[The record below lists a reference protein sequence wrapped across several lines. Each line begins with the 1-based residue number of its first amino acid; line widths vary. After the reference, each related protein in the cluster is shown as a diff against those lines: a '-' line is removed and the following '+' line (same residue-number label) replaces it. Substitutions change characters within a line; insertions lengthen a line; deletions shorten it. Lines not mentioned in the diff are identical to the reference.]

1 MEQRRI
7 LHARDHR
14 ETPVDSVRFNA
25 YGQAR
30 VRGEQ
35 YWNGTGLAGIVIGKS
50 SRTGEIVMQQFQR
63 ILMVSHGLADERAA
77 LKEAVTLARKN
88 AAELSALIVAPEL
101 PASMEDYRERFAN
114 SLRDR
119 FREELGAVISSLAA
133 ETSPA
138 SVQLEVEFGATPA
151 VRIIRYALRNSI
163 DLIIKTVESADTRK
177 GLSAVDLSLLRKS
190 PVPVW
195 LTRPM
200 QTHQG
205 SMRIGVA
212 IDPVSPNPAAHALSV
227 RLLRVAR
234 QLSTADDLPL
244 EVVSCWEYEYEAYLR
259 GNPWMRMTDEEI
271 DAAVLDADQHHR
283 TALDELLREAGISGN
298 LRVSRI
304 RGKPSEKI
312 PEFVDAN
319 GIDVL
324 VMGTVARTGLRS
336 FVMGNTAEAILQSLG
351 CSLVAFKPEGFV
363 SPVTGDD

>member
-1 MEQRRI
+1 
-7 LHARDHR
+7 
-14 ETPVDSVRFNA
+14 
-25 YGQAR
+25 
-30 VRGEQ
+30 
-35 YWNGTGLAGIVIGKS
+35 
-50 SRTGEIVMQQFQR
+50 MQQFQR
-63 ILMVSHGLADERAA
+63 ILMVSHGLGDEHAA

-88 AAELSALIVAPEL
+88 SAELSALIVAPEL
-101 PASMEDYRERFAN
+101 PPSMEDYRERFAN

-119 FREELGAVISSLAA
+119 FREELGTVIASLAA
-133 ETSPA
+133 ETSLAAVP
-138 SVQLEVEFGATPA
+138 LEVEFGATPA
-151 VRIIRYALRNSI
+151 VRIIRHALRNSI

-177 GLSAVDLSLLRKS
+177 GLSAVDLNLLRKS

-195 LTRPM
+195 LTRPL

-234 QLSTADDLPL
+234 QLSAADELPL
-244 EVVSCWEYEYEAYLR
+244 EVVSCWDYEYESYLR

-271 DAAVLDADQHHR
+271 DAAVRDAEQRHR
-283 TALDELLREAGISGN
+283 TALDDLLREAGIGGN